1 MTTTYTFQ
9 HTADSLSEAL
19 GITKQRFKQIN
30 QVMAHACSQM
40 EHADQAP
47 SITVLTE
54 KILNTL
60 QPTHPNEI
68 LLIGILTADLIKEVI
83 QRYQTHQILQ
93 ALTTAQA

>member
-1 MTTTYTFQ
+1 MNYTFQ

-83 QRYQTHQILQ
+83 QRYQTHQMLR
-93 ALTTAQA
+93 ALSLAQS

>member
-1 MTTTYTFQ
+1 MNYTFQ

-19 GITKQRFKQIN
+19 GIPRPRFKQIN
-30 QVMAHACSQM
+30 NIMAHACSQM

-68 LLIGILTADLIKEVI
+68 LLVGILTADLIKEVI
-83 QRYQTHQILQ
+83 QRYQTHQMLR
-93 ALTTAQA
+93 ALSLAQS